1 MKSFLDNDFLLSNP
15 TAVNLFHN
23 YAKDLPIIDYHCH
36 IQQHEIREN
45 KQFANL
51 TQVWLAG
58 DHYKWRAMRSCGVA
72 EHYITGNASD
82 YDKFTAWAK
91 TLPQLIGNPLY
102 HWTHLELQRYFNIY
116 DVLNEANADKIWIAA
131 NKILTSGKLNVHDII
146 KQSKVEA
153 ICTTDDPVD
162 NLADHLALKDSFTA
176 TRVLPSFRPDRALN
190 INAADY
196 LVWLNKLREVS
207 GVAIENYDNFLTAL
221 TQRIDFFDNV
231 GCKVSDHAL
240 NYVPFAETNDKEVSA
255 FFQRI
260 LSGHHV
266 DLLEETKFRSHTLVF
281 LASQYAKRDWA
292 MQLHMNATRN
302 NNSHMFVKLGADTGF
317 DAVND
322 TPVAMPLSRL
332 LDAMNQHGGLPKTI
346 LYSLNHNDN
355 YILATLMG
363 CFQGHEARGK
373 IQLGSGWWFN
383 DQRDGME
390 EQLKALANLGALG
403 TFVGMLTDSRSF
415 LSYTRHEYFR
425 RILCNL
431 IGTWVEN
438 GEYPADEN
446 ELKKLVQ
453 NISYYNAKNYF
464 SF

>member
-36 IQQHEIREN
+36 IQQHEICEN

-116 DVLNEANADKIWIAA
+116 DVLNEANADKIWVAA
-131 NKILTSGKLNVHDII
+131 NKTLTSGKFNVHDII
-146 KQSKVEA
+146 KQSKVEV

-162 NLADHLALKDSFTA
+162 NLADHLALKDSFTD
-176 TRVLPSFRPDRALN
+176 TKVLPSFRPDRALN

-207 GVAIENYDNFLTAL
+207 GAAIENYDNFLTAL
-221 TQRIDFFDNV
+221 TQRIDFFDSV

-240 NYVPFAETNDKEVSA
+240 NYVPFAETNDSEVSA
-255 FFQRI
+255 IFQRI

-266 DLLEETKFRSHTLVF
+266 ELLEETKFRSHTLVF
-281 LASQYAKRDWA
+281 LAKQYAKRDWA

-302 NNSHMFVKLGADTGF
+302 NNSHMFAKLGADTGF

-332 LDAMNQHGGLPKTI
+332 LDAMNQHGGLPKTM

-363 CFQGHEARGK
+363 CFQGHEVRGK

-390 EQLKALANLGALG
+390 EQLKALGNLGALG

>member
-15 TAVNLFHN
+15 TAINLFHN

-45 KQFANL
+45 KQFINL
-51 TQVWLAG
+51 TQIWLAG

-82 YDKFTAWAK
+82 YDKFIAWAK
-91 TLPQLIGNPLY
+91 TFPQLIGNPLY
-102 HWTHLELQRYFNIY
+102 HWTHLELQRYFNIS
-116 DVLNEANADKIWIAA
+116 DILNEANADKIWIAA
-131 NKILTSGKLNVHDII
+131 NKLLTSGKLNVHDII
-146 KQSKVEA
+146 RQSKVEA

-162 NLADHLALKDSFTA
+162 NLADHLALKDSFTN
-176 TRVLPSFRPDRALN
+176 TKVLPSFRPDRALN

-196 LVWLNKLREVS
+196 LVWLNKLREIS
-207 GVAIENYDNFLTAL
+207 DVAIENYDNFLSAL
-221 TQRIDFFDNV
+221 TQRIDFFDSV
-231 GCKVSDHAL
+231 GCKVSDHGL
-240 NYVPFAETNDKEVSA
+240 NYVPFAETTDGEVSA
-255 FFQRI
+255 IFQRI
-260 LSGHHV
+260 LSGHHAEP
-266 DLLEETKFRSHTLVF
+266 LEETKFRTHTLVF
-281 LASQYAKRDWA
+281 LANQYAKRGWA

-302 NNSHMFVKLGADTGF
+302 NNSHMFAKLGPDTGF

-332 LDAMNQHGGLPKTI
+332 LDAMNQNGLPKTI

-390 EQLKALANLGALG
+390 EQLKALGNLGALG

-438 GEYPADEN
+438 GEYPSDEN

-453 NISYYNAKNYF
+453 NICYYNAKNYF